1 MVVGNVAQ
9 ANLEFIQKLNHTS
22 IGLKVIQNLKKFTEI
37 MKESGMKQKDIDA
50 RMTEEDKELLAEEKY
65 M

>member
-1 MVVGNVAQ
+1 
-9 ANLEFIQKLNHTS
+9 
-22 IGLKVIQNLKKFTEI
+22 

-50 RMTEEDKELLAEEKY
+50 RLTEEDKELLAEEKY

>member
-1 MVVGNVAQ
+1 
-9 ANLEFIQKLNHTS
+9 
-22 IGLKVIQNLKKFTEI
+22 